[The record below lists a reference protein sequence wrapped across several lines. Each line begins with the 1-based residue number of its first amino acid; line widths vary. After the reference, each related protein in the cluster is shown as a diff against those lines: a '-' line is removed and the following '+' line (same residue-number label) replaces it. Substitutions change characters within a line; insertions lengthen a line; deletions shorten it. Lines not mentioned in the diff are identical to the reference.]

1 MITHVKL
8 FMDGGLR
15 QVALFSGPD
24 EQTQWLRNCPA
35 EELLSHGWHLL
46 PKEELISI
54 QDVEVQGFLN
64 PGALADPRT
73 ALQPPSESEGAA
85 SDDAL
90 SDDAQSD
97 DALKAFLAK
106 VSEDSALQAKLK
118 GASTIEGLQEIARE
132 AGFTVS
138 TNQLSRARTMGE
150 DLLTSG
156 GGWLLWC
163 MLANFMLNSASN
175 SLTLT
180 LRK

>member
-1 MITHVKL
+1 
-8 FMDGGLR
+8 MDGGLR

-54 QDVEVQGFLN
+54 QDVEIQGFLN
-64 PGALADPRT
+64 PGALAEPST
-73 ALQPPSESEGAA
+73 AVPPPSESEGAP
-85 SDDAL
+85 SDDAP
-90 SDDAQSD
+90 SDQAPSDNALSD

-106 VSEDSALQAKLK
+106 VSEDSALQAQLQ
-118 GASTIEGLQEIARE
+118 GASTVEGLQEIARE